1 MDQFTLPTSMAPE
14 VTFTQVTGSL
24 QVQGWDRPEIA
35 VRAQSESLT
44 VEEKD
49 DIVEINCTSNCAVR
63 LPLGSIVRVES
74 VHGDARFKLLE
85 DGLSI
90 EKVMGHLSLRSVAES
105 QIETVH
111 GDLDAKHITGNLSVG
126 RAHGNAYIREVE
138 GSCIIRQVMG
148 NLDLRNVENDVQ
160 VSADGNARLRLNTMD
175 GSQYRVQ
182 AGGNIHCRVPD
193 ETSARISLQAGADEI
208 SLHIPNQPRNIKAE
222 RYVLEMAEGL
232 AEMELSADGNL
243 FLGTQNADTF
253 DGSMEDLD
261 GEFDGIAE
269 NFSQQISQQIESQIE
284 AQMESITRQLND
296 QMASISNVLGKSRLP
311 LEESQRILERARAES
326 ERATTRAQ
334 ERMLRAQEKME
345 AKLEAARRRAE
356 LKSQAAQRRAQAT
369 SRRGRVFDWTPQPP
383 QPPRE
388 VVTDEERL
396 LILRMLEQK
405 KISLSEAEEL
415 LSALEGKNG

>member
-14 VTFTQVTGSL
+14 VTFTEVTGSL
-24 QVQGWDRPEIA
+24 QVQGWERHEIA

-74 VHGDARFKLLE
+74 VQGDARFKLLE
-85 DGLSI
+85 DQLTI
-90 EKVMGHLSLRSVAES
+90 EKIMGHLSLRSVAES
-105 QIETVH
+105 QIEAVH

-126 RAHGNAYIREVE
+126 RAYGNAYIREVE

-160 VSADGNARLRLNTMD
+160 VSADGNARLRLDSLD
-175 GSQYRVQ
+175 GNQYRVQ
-182 AGGNIHCRVPD
+182 ADGNIHCRVPD
-193 ETSARISLQAGADEI
+193 EASARITLQAGADEI
-208 SLHIPNQPRNIKAE
+208 SLHLPNQPRNIKAG
-222 RYVLEMAEGL
+222 RYGLEMAEGL
-232 AEMELSADGNL
+232 AEMELSAGGNL

-269 NFSQQISQQIESQIE
+269 NFSRQISQQIESQIE
-284 AQMESITRQLND
+284 SQMESITRQLND
-296 QMASISNVLGKSRLP
+296 QMANISNVLGKSRLP
-311 LEESQRILERARAES
+311 IEESQRILERARAES

-369 SRRGRVFDWTPQPP
+369 NRRGRVFDWTPQTP
-383 QPPRE
+383 QPPKE
-388 VVTDEERL
+388 AVSDEERL

-405 KISLSEAEEL
+405 KISLSEADEL